1 VSSPELPQG
10 FWRGVRQEALAG
22 IVVLAVGSAGA
33 GIFYLCYTVP
43 TKLDDVLSSQQMIQ
57 KKLGDVEDKVLDHD
71 IRIIKLEM
79 NKIR

>member
-1 VSSPELPQG
+1 MSSPELPQG

-43 TKLDDVLSSQQMIQ
+43 TKLDDVLSNQQLIQ

>member
-1 VSSPELPQG
+1 MSSPELPQG
-10 FWRGVRQEALAG
+10 FWRGVRQEAIAG

-43 TKLDDVLSSQQMIQ
+43 TKLDDVLSNQQLIQ

>member
-10 FWRGVRQEALAG
+10 FWRGVRQEAIAG

-43 TKLDDVLSSQQMIQ
+43 TKLDDVLSNQQLIQ

>member
-43 TKLDDVLSSQQMIQ
+43 TKLDDVLSNQQLIQ

>member
-1 VSSPELPQG
+1 M
-10 FWRGVRQEALAG
+10 RQEALAG

-43 TKLDDVLSSQQMIQ
+43 TKLDDVLSNQQVIQ

-71 IRIIKLEM
+71 VRIIKLELA
-79 NKIR
+79 R

>member
-1 VSSPELPQG
+1 MSTPTSQPG

-43 TKLDDVLSSQQMIQ
+43 TKLDDVLSNQQLIQ
-57 KKLGDVEDKVLDHD
+57 KKLGEVEDTVHDHD
-71 IRIIKLEM
+71 VRIIKLELA
-79 NKIR
+79 K

>member
-1 VSSPELPQG
+1 MSTPESQPG

-43 TKLDDVLSSQQMIQ
+43 TKLDDVLSNQQIIQ
-57 KKLGDVEDKVLDHD
+57 KKLGDVEETVHDHD
-71 IRIIKLEM
+71 VRIIKLELA
-79 NKIR
+79 R

>member
-1 VSSPELPQG
+1 MSSPELQPG

-43 TKLDDVLSSQQMIQ
+43 TKLDDVLSNQQLIQ
-57 KKLGDVEDKVLDHD
+57 RKLGDVEDKVLDHD
-71 IRIIKLEM
+71 VRIIKLELA
-79 NKIR
+79 R

>member
-1 VSSPELPQG
+1 MSTPELQPG
-10 FWRGVRQEALAG
+10 CWRGVRQEAIAG

-43 TKLDDVLSSQQMIQ
+43 TKLDDVLSNQQLIQ

-71 IRIIKLEM
+71 VRIIKLELA
-79 NKIR
+79 K

>member
-1 VSSPELPQG
+1 MSAPELQPG

-43 TKLDDVLSSQQMIQ
+43 TKLDDVLSNQQLIQ
-57 KKLGDVEDKVLDHD
+57 RKLGDVEDKVLDHD
-71 IRIIKLEM
+71 VRIIKLELA
-79 NKIR
+79 R

>member
-1 VSSPELPQG
+1 MSSPELPQG

>member
-10 FWRGVRQEALAG
+10 FWRGVRQEAIAG